1 MPETSI
7 NPSCAQPPGETCG
20 RQIGAGVSR
29 ASDARREAGAPDRQ
43 GIRVGSPAGLRI
55 GACLRRLAGLGL
67 LLAGASCLWSCQRLP
82 SGPSQGPTE
91 TEKGTIEPEDPRRI
105 ISLSPNVTDIL
116 EGVGAFDRVVAVSNY
131 CSYPPGVASLPRV
144 GGWQN
149 ASLEEVSSLG
159 PDLVAMAEVQ
169 APFVDSKLRALGIET
184 LVVPSQSLE
193 DVFTAID
200 AIGRGV
206 GRQQQALRLQ
216 REVRAVLD
224 RVARHTQGL
233 PKRSVL
239 CVVDR
244 VPGTLRG
251 LYTASQGSYLTRLI
265 EIAGGRSIAPP
276 ATANY
281 GRIGKEA
288 VVTLN
293 PEVVIDMVQ
302 GAQGALAEDPIGI
315 WSALKEIRAVRRRRV
330 HPVREMFVL
339 HASQF
344 VAKTAE
350 LFSKLI
356 HPEVFG
362 TDAAR

>member
-1 MPETSI
+1 MPETST
-7 NPSCAQPPGETCG
+7 NPSCAQPPGEICG

-55 GACLRRLAGLGL
+55 RAWLRRLAGLGL
-67 LLAGASCLWSCQRLP
+67 LLAGASSLWSCRHLP
-82 SGPSQGPTE
+82 SGPSQGPSE
-91 TEKGTIEPEDPRRI
+91 MIEPGGPRRI

-149 ASLEEVSSLG
+149 ASLEEVTSLG
-159 PDLVAMAEVQ
+159 PDLVVMAEVQ

-193 DVFTAID
+193 DVFKAID

-276 ATANY
+276 ATSNY

-302 GAQGALAEDPIGI
+302 GAQGAFAEDPIGI
-315 WSALKEIRAVRRRRV
+315 WSVLKEIRAVRRRRV
-330 HPVREMFVL
+330 HPVREMSVL

-362 TDAAR
+362 TDAVR

>member
-1 MPETSI
+1 MPETSTI
-7 NPSCAQPPGETCG
+7 PS
-20 RQIGAGVSR
+20 
-29 ASDARREAGAPDRQ
+29 
-43 GIRVGSPAGLRI
+43 
-55 GACLRRLAGLGL
+55 CLRRLAGLGL
-67 LLAGASCLWSCQRLP
+67 LMAGASCLWSCQHLP
-82 SGPSQGPTE
+82 SGSSQGPSE
-91 TEKGTIEPEDPRRI
+91 TEKGTIEPGGPRRI

-149 ASLEEVSSLG
+149 TSLEEVTSLG
-159 PDLVAMAEVQ
+159 PDLVVMAEVQ
-169 APFVDSKLRALGIET
+169 APFVDSRLQALGIET
-184 LVVPSQSLE
+184 LVVPSQSLQ

-206 GRQQQALRLQ
+206 GRQQQARLLQ
-216 REVRAVLD
+216 SEVRAVLD
-224 RVARHTQGL
+224 RVAHHTQGL

-251 LYTASQGSYLTRLI
+251 LYAATRGSYLTRLI

-276 ATANY
+276 ATYSY
-281 GRIGKEA
+281 GRISKEA

-302 GAQGALAEDPIGI
+302 GAQGTFAEDPIGL
-315 WSALKEIRAVRRRRV
+315 WSRLKEIRAVRRGRV

-362 TDAAR
+362 TDAVR

>member
-1 MPETSI
+1 M
-7 NPSCAQPPGETCG
+7 
-20 RQIGAGVSR
+20 
-29 ASDARREAGAPDRQ
+29 
-43 GIRVGSPAGLRI
+43 
-55 GACLRRLAGLGL
+55 
-67 LLAGASCLWSCQRLP
+67 P
-82 SGPSQGPTE
+82 SGGVWGGSSRPCAFKGRSEPSWTGWP
-91 TEKGTIEPEDPRRI
+91 
-105 ISLSPNVTDIL
+105 VT
-116 EGVGAFDRVVAVSNY
+116 
-131 CSYPPGVASLPRV
+131 
-144 GGWQN
+144 
-149 ASLEEVSSLG
+149 
-159 PDLVAMAEVQ
+159 
-169 APFVDSKLRALGIET
+169 
-184 LVVPSQSLE
+184 
-193 DVFTAID
+193 
-200 AIGRGV
+200 
-206 GRQQQALRLQ
+206 
-216 REVRAVLD
+216 
-224 RVARHTQGL
+224 TQGL

-276 ATANY
+276 ATSNY

-302 GAQGALAEDPIGI
+302 GAQGRLAEDPIGI

-356 HPEVFG
+356 HPGGVWDRCCPANPLVPTNAGSLIE
-362 TDAAR
+362 ARGLHFAYRADLWVVQNVSLQLERVPWRPSSAPTVPASRP

>member
-1 MPETSI
+1 MPETST
-7 NPSCAQPPGETCG
+7 NPSCAQPPGEICR
-20 RQIGAGVSR
+20 RQIGAGVGR
-29 ASDARREAGAPDRQ
+29 ASEAGREGEAPDRS
-43 GIRVGSPAGLRI
+43 GIRIGSPAGLRI
-55 GACLRRLAGLGL
+55 GAWLRRLAGLGL
-67 LLAGASCLWSCQRLP
+67 LLVGASSLWFCQHLP
-82 SGPSQGPTE
+82 SGSSQGPSE
-91 TEKGTIEPEDPRRI
+91 AKEPGGPRRI

-116 EGVGAFDRVVAVSNY
+116 EGVGAFDRVIAVSSY
-131 CSYPPGVASLPRV
+131 CSYPPEVASLPRV

-149 ASLEEVSSLG
+149 SSLEEVTSLG
-159 PDLVAMAEVQ
+159 PDLVVMAEVQ
-169 APFVDSKLRALGIET
+169 APFVDSRLQALGIET

-206 GRQQQALRLQ
+206 SRQRQARSLQ
-216 REVRAVLD
+216 SEVQAVLD
-224 RVARHTQGL
+224 RVARQTRGL

-251 LYTASQGSYLTRLI
+251 LYTAAQGSYLTRLI

-276 ATANY
+276 ATYNY
-281 GRIGKEA
+281 GRISKEA

-302 GAQGALAEDPIGI
+302 GAQGAFAEDPIGI
-315 WSALKEIRAVRRRRV
+315 WSVLNEIRAVRRRRV
-330 HPVREMFVL
+330 HPVREMSVL

-362 TDAAR
+362 TDAVR

>member
-1 MPETSI
+1 M
-7 NPSCAQPPGETCG
+7 A
-20 RQIGAGVSR
+20 A
-29 ASDARREAGAPDRQ
+29 DRR
-43 GIRVGSPAGLRI
+43 GIRVGSAAGRPI
-55 GACLRRLAGLGL
+55 GAWLRRLAGLGL

-82 SGPSQGPTE
+82 SGSSQGPSQTQN
-91 TEKGTIEPEDPRRI
+91 GTIEPGNPRRI

-116 EGVGAFDRVVAVSNY
+116 EGVGAFDRVVAVSDY
-131 CSYPPGVASLPRV
+131 CSYPPDVASLPRV

-149 ASLEEVSSLG
+149 ASLEEVASLA

-169 APFVDSKLRALGIET
+169 APFVDSHLQALGIKT
-184 LVVPSQSLE
+184 LVVPSQSLQ

-200 AIGRGV
+200 AVGRGV
-206 GRQQQALRLQ
+206 GRRQQALRLE

-224 RVARHTQGL
+224 RVARGTEGL

-276 ATANY
+276 ATSNY

-302 GAQGALAEDPIGI
+302 GAQGALAEEPIAI
-315 WSALKEIRAVRRRRV
+315 WSELKQIRAVRRGRV
-330 HPVREMFVL
+330 HPVRDMFVL

-344 VAKTAE
+344 VAQTAE
-350 LFSKLI
+350 LFSQLI

-362 TDAAR
+362 KDGVR